1 MFLQTACH
9 IKMRDRGSQ
18 RIGGVVGFW
27 NLRKTKLNFYH
38 FLNLFFVGRT
48 IASERLFDLIGC
60 VFRDW
65 QPVLLRR
72 QNRHAASLR
81 YRNCR
86 GDIFR
91 EE

>member
-1 MFLQTACH
+1 MKKTEMKYKKDSESL
-9 IKMRDRGSQ
+9 KMYTEMGM
-18 RIGGVVGFW
+18 ILTF
-27 NLRKTKLNFYH
+27 

-60 VFRDW
+60 VFRNW